1 MVRDG
6 AGSVHRLSMRPEVE
20 MVPELDSLGYIEVI
34 RQIPPSESLAPWPFM
49 DVRVTSKL
57 VRAMVRA
64 REARERYAQEVLQ
77 VGMFNNKVGQ

>member
-6 AGSVHRLSMRPEVE
+6 AGSVHRLSMRSEVE

-34 RQIPPSESLAPWPFM
+34 RQIPPSESLAPWTFM

-77 VGMFNNKVGQ
+77 VGMFNNKGGQ